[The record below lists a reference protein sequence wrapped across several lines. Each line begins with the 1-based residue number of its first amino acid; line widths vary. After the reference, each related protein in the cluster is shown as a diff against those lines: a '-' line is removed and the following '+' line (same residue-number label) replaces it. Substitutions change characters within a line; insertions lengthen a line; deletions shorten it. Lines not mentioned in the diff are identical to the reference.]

1 MNCFFKRNEHNQ
13 IQRLVMIRQKNVPG
27 QILWFLMLSIVYSA
41 GCKTISKSKL
51 TSNINVVKIIFDTD
65 MGSDCDDVGALALL
79 HSYVDMGKAEILG
92 CIYSSGKVPY
102 GAGIVQ
108 AINIYRGRTDIP
120 VGAAHDT
127 TFGDPVD
134 KMTAGKLVRD
144 TGAFKNT
151 IIHNRDAVNQTVL
164 NRRLLVGQQDKSV
177 VYVTVGHTKGLYD
190 LLISGPDSISNL
202 SGRELVQKKVKRWV
216 ALGALGA
223 KNAEQHFRK
232 DWNFFFNGTAPFTKF
247 LVDNFP
253 CEIHFID
260 AGSDVMTGKSLV
272 TTPVGNI
279 VRTAYRDSLWNV
291 EMKTLEDQ
299 RPSWDL
305 ATVYYAVEGEG
316 EFLSNTGK
324 GRLDFDVEKGSRW
337 HKEPGKSHQFFV
349 VQREDIAELFAHY
362 LNAKIAKR

>member
-1 MNCFFKRNEHNQ
+1 
-13 IQRLVMIRQKNVPG
+13 MIRQKHVPAG
-27 QILWFLMLSIVYSA
+27 ILWFLVVSIVFNTS
-41 GCKTISKSKL
+41 CKTVENHKRAGKA
-51 TSNINVVKIIFDTD
+51 NVVKIIFDTD

-108 AINIYRGRTDIP
+108 AINIYRGRPHIP

-127 TFGDPVD
+127 IVGDPVD

-151 IIHNRDAVNQTVL
+151 IIHNRDAVDQTVL
-164 NRRLLVGQQDKSV
+164 NRRLLLAQKDNSV

-190 LLISGPDSISNL
+190 LLLSGPDSISEL
-202 SGRELVQKKVKRWV
+202 SGHELIQKKVKWWV

-223 KNAEQHFRK
+223 SNGKQHFSK
-232 DWNFFFNGTAPFTKF
+232 DWNFFFNGTAPFTKY
-247 LVDNFP
+247 LVDSFP
-253 CEIHFID
+253 GEIHFID
-260 AGSDVMTGKSLV
+260 AGNDVMTGKSLIN
-272 TTPVGNI
+272 TPAGNI
-279 VRTAYRDSLWNV
+279 VRTAYRDWLWNV
-291 EMKTLEDQ
+291 EMKSLEDQ

-316 EFLSNTGK
+316 KFLHNTGK
-324 GRLDFDVEKGSRW
+324 GRLEFDIKKGCRW
-337 HKEPGKSHQFFV
+337 HKEPGKSHHFFI
-349 VQREDIAELFAHY
+349 VQRVDDKGFFADY
-362 LNAKIAKR
+362 LNGKIASGVVR